1 MTIPDQ
7 LPNFNLY
14 GLSLFLSSVAKSV
27 ARFDYTDPEYRNP
40 QLFLILLDAEIVGQE
55 RGMDLTPEENHTLRL
70 LHGILVDT
78 LDLQISRLQG

>member
-40 QLFLILLDAEIVGQE
+40 QLFLILLDAEIIQQE
-55 RGMDLTPEENHTLRL
+55 TGLDLSPEENHTLRL

-78 LDLQISRLQG
+78 LHLQISRLQG